1 MGIRILVAF
10 EDVYRAYRE
19 VIAAGIHVM
28 RPQHE
33 VASSGLEDLQ
43 GEIARW
49 DPLLVVC
56 SQGKPA
62 GISPEVAWV
71 EAPIEAFPRTS
82 GLMTLEKLLTLIDDL
97 EETKG
102 HLSTVAR
109 SPDGA

>member
-19 VIAAGIHVM
+19 VIAAGIHIM

-43 GEIARW
+43 GEIARL
-49 DPLLVVC
+49 DPHLVVC
-56 SQGKPA
+56 TQDKPA

-71 EAPIEAFPRTS
+71 KAPIETFPYTS
-82 GLMTLEKLLTLIDDL
+82 DLLTLDKLLTFIDDL
-97 EETKG
+97 EVTKRAPG
-102 HLSTVAR
+102 
-109 SPDGA
+109 